1 MLLGKIKFPRA
12 EGMTLSISAQDPSRA
27 SATLGFDGKC
37 TGGGVGEYAYVTK
50 MKRELLAREG
60 VDVDALDAL
69 ASEGVRY
76 IGSRTTK
83 IYCFPTCRDARRIR
97 EENRVPFHGAGE
109 AQQKGFRP
117 CQRCRPVA
125 AA

>member
-1 MLLGKIKFPRA
+1 MASYCAKNVVPFVVPCHRVV
-12 EGMTLSISAQDPSRA
+12 PS
-27 SATLGFDGKC
+27 S
-37 TGGGVGEYAYVTK
+37 GGVGEYSFGSK

-69 ASEGVRY
+69 AGEGVRY

-109 AQQKGFRP
+109 ADRKGIRP